1 MKTNQIAWGQNEYRW
16 NTAYPG
22 ANACQRQNGPQPDG
36 YLGRYHGRQEGTERT
51 ARQCQCIPA
60 RACRS
65 PAPPSRWG
73 ALAVEEQDIRSD
85 ILAGLI
91 ADKGGIATY
100 TASSASEGLRN
111 VCRISGLTAFG
122 SAEFYVSSGR

>member
-1 MKTNQIAWGQNEYRW
+1 MAGKKGQSGPPDN
-16 NTAYPG
+16 
-22 ANACQRQNGPQPDG
+22 ANAFRQGLAAVQR
-36 YLGRYHGRQEGTERT
+36 R
-51 ARQCQCIPA
+51 
-60 RACRS
+60 RAD
-65 PAPPSRWG
+65 G
-73 ALAVEEQDIRSD
+73 ALTVEEQDIRSD

-122 SAEFYVSSGR
+122 SAEFYVSSGRYTASFALSLVQSDTRQRRDVLFHLRPRIRDRLDLTP